1 MAFDVFKPLSTTI
14 LGELTSWL
22 ALSGSVVAAVQG
34 PILAALTIK
43 LMWQGFNAIRG
54 VGGRMVLV
62 DAVFNS
68 LRVIL
73 VWWVAL
79 SAGAY
84 AANVQ
89 GFIFDL
95 RTDLTNLFVPA
106 ATDGYAAIDQM
117 MTKAT
122 EALSNIYLWAD
133 DHISL
138 VMPTDFS
145 GVVAIFSG
153 FVMVACMAI
162 FGLVSCVNL
171 LFVDLSLYF
180 LVAIGPLFIAC
191 FAFQS
196 TARFFDAWL
205 GTVLKFVF
213 MAALV
218 SAISGMAISIMGGY
232 ANKLAA
238 DVETIDFLTAT
249 FAALGASGVLI
260 LFAIFAPGLAA
271 SIAGGIGVNA
281 MSFSKA
287 AGPLGATMAAAG
299 SGAKSLAGGAVNAAS
314 WGAGMAVGST
324 AGQAVASSA
333 PVQAVASTVSRFSSI
348 ANVLG
353 GSASA
358 AFDAGRGG
366 SISAGSSSPSPAPAS
381 QTRPLGTPAGSRV
394 LPAVSSSQARAAD
407 GMRLAA

>member
-1 MAFDVFKPLSTTI
+1 MAFEVFKPLSTTI
-14 LGELTSWL
+14 LGEFTSWL
-22 ALSGSVVAAVQG
+22 ALSGSLVAAVQG

-95 RTDLTNLFVPA
+95 RTDLTNLFVPT
-106 ATDGYAAIDQM
+106 ATDAYAAIDTM

-122 EALSNIYLWAD
+122 EALSSIYLWAG

-138 VMPTDFS
+138 VMPTDVS

-153 FVMVACMAI
+153 FVMVGCMAI
-162 FGLVSCVNL
+162 FGLVSTVNL

-205 GTVLKFVF
+205 ATVLKFVF
-213 MAALV
+213 MAVLV
-218 SAISGMAISIMGGY
+218 SAISGMAISIMSGY

-238 DVETIDFLTAT
+238 DVDTIDFLTAT

-260 LFAIFAPGLAA
+260 LFAVFAPALAG

-281 MSFSKA
+281 LSFSKV
-287 AGPLGATMAAAG
+287 AGPIGSAMAVAG
-299 SGAKSLAGGAVNAAS
+299 SAGQSLAGGAVNAAS
-314 WGAGMAVGST
+314 WTAGRAAGTS
-324 AGQAVASSA
+324 AGQAVTHSA
-333 PVQAVASTVSRFSSI
+333 PAQAVSSSVSALRSV

-353 GSASA
+353 GSPSA
-358 AFDAGRGG
+358 AFEAGRGG
-366 SISAGSSSPSPAPAS
+366 SISAGSSPSSSAPTQA
-381 QTRPLGTPAGSRV
+381 RPLGAPSGSRV
-394 LPAVSSSQARAAD
+394 LPAVSPAQARAAD